1 MKLLKKLGASFASA
15 AIAFS
20 VALAPA
26 GAAVGFTDIIGHWAE
41 GYVVEL
47 AEAGVVSTQNAD
59 GSLRTSFRPNDSIT
73 RAEVAKM
80 AIETFFAGSV
90 EDLSATFA
98 DAANPTFGDA
108 AGDAWYFPY
117 VEIAAGLGIAG
128 GYANGNFGP
137 ADPITRAAALK
148 MILESGDIED
158 ATSPANPFTD
168 VTEDWQQD
176 YVTTAYNRCIVSGK
190 SATRFDP
197 NAVITRAEVA
207 KLISLGAD
215 VASGMDVCADDE
227 EMMEDEEAA
236 SDESE
241 EEAEEEQAAAVSGA
255 SLEVSLSS
263 TSPGFDG
270 DDVVPQG
277 GRNIPYLSLD
287 LTANGNEDVEVT
299 RITVSLG
306 GLGDED
312 DIDVVKV
319 FDGVEQRGSD
329 KSFSST
335 TNQAEINL
343 SFEPV
348 MVEAGTTKTI
358 DIVADT
364 QTNAIAGG
372 RHRFSIA
379 SADDIEAQGASTG
392 GTVAVTGSFDIS
404 GATME
409 IGSISVGSL
418 EFSGKAITD
427 SNADI
432 GEEDVLVGRFEIS
445 AGSSEDVLLRAL
457 TVEQKGTIDRDEIAN
472 LELRLTDGTVLA
484 GPAELNDEDEV
495 TFDLTGMADGG
506 YILED
511 GDSRNFEIRADIV
524 DGIGKNIYFSFDDR
538 DTDVLAKG
546 LKYNFNV
553 TTTGDIELYDQDG
566 DNVIESHE
574 FDTVSIEGGDLN
586 FAITSTARDISPD
599 TDDVNFGVLSIV
611 NAGED
616 IRIEELNLIL
626 NVSGTAGNLEGDD
639 TTKKISDIRL
649 VNADTGSTVLGPETP
664 TSCTDTGDDATCD
677 ASTTEGQA
685 VITFTDD
692 FELMTGESISLN
704 IMADVEE
711 GLANG
716 NKYNFQLNVE
726 TKGEGGIETKGLVSD
741 EDNAADIKPASN
753 PETQDYTITKA
764 TYEVAYNALQSQTF
778 VAKTKDVE
786 LWKGTF
792 TANDARDIYVTTIV
806 FEERENTD
814 GTDVDSSETI
824 NDDGL
829 ESSEDVTENFSIAV
843 VRSDGTE
850 VVQQDAVS
858 SSADTI
864 TFGDM
869 DEDGIN
875 GILIAAGEEVQ
886 VVLRGDIASTIS
898 GNKYVSY
905 VLNGDELVAEDDEG
919 TSVDSSAAA
928 TVPSSANFALA
939 QQGTLTVTLKSSDT
953 ADASIIL
960 GGTTGNYVGAF
971 EFDADEEN
979 AQIDELTVL
988 IGNVDT
994 SAILTATAADG
1005 SVAGAADVDNDHQ
1018 AIQKVGLFYEDGTAV
1033 KKTNGSDA
1041 STTSIGAEIG
1051 GASAKAKLNS
1061 LDLIID
1067 RDTDEVLFVA
1077 VDTYEVD
1084 TTTTARSGMA
1094 FNVAL
1099 SFNEG
1104 SDDFDVK
1111 GYSSGADYST
1121 VAHVGGTGS
1130 ITVDNADG
1138 ADDADDS
1145 DGSDGVEVTEVGNNH
1160 YIVNNTVTVTKPEQ
1174 SSALATGERDALKF
1188 TLASTGNGDTDLIIV
1203 KGELSVSNAAEV
1215 TVGGVSLYRGSELIS
1230 QCTADGSAAATGG
1243 DFYCVAGDTDGD
1255 SDVDDDDNDVDVSI
1269 ASSGDT
1275 FTIKP
1280 NITGTAAES
1289 SLTVSIDINA
1299 TNISAGSAG
1308 DITDAANN
1316 DGIVWLDYGTDGT
1329 DGVELDWIDLGSG
1342 DESTS
1347 NIENTLSN

>member
-364 QTNAIAGG
+364 QANVTAGG

-379 SADDIEAQGASTG
+379 SSDDIEAQGASTG

-409 IGSISVGSL
+409 IGSIAVGSL
-418 EFSGKAITD
+418 TFTSKTITD
-427 SNADI
+427 SSADI

-524 DGIGKNIYFSFDDR
+524 DGIGKNVYFDFDDIE
-538 DTDVLAKG
+538 TDVLAKG

-553 TTTGDIELYDQDG
+553 TTTGALGNSSDI
-566 DNVIESHE
+566 V
-574 FDTVSIEGGDLN
+574 TVEGGDLN
-586 FAITSTARDISPD
+586 FSITSTARDISPD
-599 TDDVNFGVLSIV
+599 TDDINFGVLSIV

-616 IRIEELNLIL
+616 IRIEQLKLLLVAEDPDDG
-626 NVSGTAGNLEGDD
+626 GTL
-639 TTKKISDIRL
+639 TTADMESIEDVRL
-649 VNADTGSTVLGPETP
+649 VNADTGSTLLGPEDP
-664 TSCTDTGDDATCD
+664 TAPSACYTGDTDDSGALDADDTNGGTATCV
-677 ASTTEGQA
+677 QF
-685 VITFTDD
+685 ITFNDD

-704 IMADVEE
+704 IMGDLKDSAENELTYHFVLD
-711 GLANG
+711 
-716 NKYNFQLNVE
+716 
-726 TKGEGGIETKGLVSD
+726 TSSIETKGLVSD
-741 EDNAADIKPASN
+741 EDNAADIKPASD
-753 PETQDYTITKA
+753 PETQSYTIAQA
-764 TYEVAYNALQSQTF
+764 TYEVTANALQSQTF

-806 FEERENTD
+806 YAETD
-814 GTDVDSSETI
+814 SA
-824 NDDGL
+824 
-829 ESSEDVTENFSIAV
+829 EDVVENFSIAV

-850 VVQQDAVS
+850 VVQQEAVS
-858 SSADTI
+858 ASTDTI

-886 VVLRGDIASTIS
+886 VVLRGDIASTIAGSPTANYTLDVS
-898 GNKYVSY
+898 G
-905 VLNGDELVAEDDEG
+905 LVAEDDEG
-919 TSVDSSAAA
+919 TSVNVDSSIYSEETGAEADNDIASGA
-928 TVPSSANFALA
+928 TFILA

-994 SAILTATAADG
+994 SAILTETAVDG
-1005 SVAGAADVDNDHQ
+1005 TVGDAADVINDYQ

-1041 STTSIGAEIG
+1041 STTSISANGLHF
-1051 GASAKAKLNS
+1051 AKAKLNS

-1094 FNVAL
+1094 FDVSL

-1121 VAHVGGTGS
+1121 VAAVGG
-1130 ITVDNADG
+1130 G
-1138 ADDADDS
+1138 ADIEVDDEALDLDADD
-1145 DGSDGVEVTEVGNNH
+1145 DQDDTTGDPAVEATFAGNNH
-1160 YIVNNTVTVTKPEQ
+1160 YIVNNTVTVTKPSQ
-1174 SSALATGERDALKF
+1174 SSALATGEKDALKF
-1188 TLASTGNGDTDLIIV
+1188 TLASTGDGDTDLVMV
-1203 KGELSVSNAAEV
+1203 KGNLSVSSSAV
-1215 TVGGVSLYRGSELIS
+1215 TLDAVALYRGSELVAK
-1230 QCTADGSAAATGG
+1230 CTSDGTTAVAGAG
-1243 DFYCVAGDTDGD
+1243 DFYCLAGDTDGNGAIED
-1255 SDVDDDDNDVDVSI
+1255 GTDESVDVSI

-1280 NITGTAAES
+1280 NITGTAAEN

-1299 TNISAGSAG
+1299 TNI
-1308 DITDAANN
+1308 TDGGNTAVTSAANN
-1316 DGIVWLDYGTDGT
+1316 DGIVWLDYGTNGT

>member
-364 QTNAIAGG
+364 QANITAGG

-379 SADDIEAQGASTG
+379 SSDDIEAEGASTG

-409 IGSISVGSL
+409 IGSIAVGSL
-418 EFSGKAITD
+418 EFTSKAITD
-427 SNADI
+427 SSADI
-432 GEEDVLVGRFEIS
+432 GEEDVLVGRFEIA
-445 AGSSEDVLLRAL
+445 AGPSEDVLLRAL

-524 DGIGKNIYFSFDDR
+524 DGIGKNVYFDFDDIE
-538 DTDVLAKG
+538 TDVLAKG

-553 TTTGDIELYDQDG
+553 TTTGALGSSIQ
-566 DNVIESHE
+566 
-574 FDTVSIEGGDLN
+574 TVTVEGGDLN
-586 FAITSTARDISPD
+586 FSITSTARDISPD

-616 IRIEELNLIL
+616 IRIEELKLIL
-626 NVSGTAGNLEGDD
+626 IVDGGADD
-639 TTKKISDIRL
+639 SIPAEALSKISDIRL
-649 VNADTGSTVLGPETP
+649 VNADTGSTILGPETP
-664 TSCTDTGDDATCD
+664 TDAENIASGCTDNDADGFCD
-677 ASTTEGQA
+677 AANDTEQA
-685 VITFTDD
+685 TITFTDD
-692 FELMTGESISLN
+692 FELMTGESLSLN

-711 GLANG
+711 KLADG
-716 NKYNFQLNVE
+716 NKYSFQLDLDNDGDVQ
-726 TKGEGGIETKGLVSD
+726 TKGLVSD

-753 PETQDYTITKA
+753 PETQDYTIAQA
-764 TYEVAYNALQSQTF
+764 TYEVTANALQSQTF

-806 FEERENTD
+806 YAETD
-814 GTDVDSSETI
+814 SA
-824 NDDGL
+824 
-829 ESSEDVTENFSIAV
+829 EDVVENFSIAV

-850 VVQQDAVS
+850 VVQQEAVS
-858 SSADTI
+858 SSTDTI

-869 DEDGIN
+869 DEDGVN

-886 VVLRGDIASTIS
+886 VVLRGDIASTIAGS
-898 GNKYVSY
+898 PTTTYTLLQS
-905 VLNGDELVAEDDEG
+905 ELVAEDDEG
-919 TSVDSSAAA
+919 TSVTDSVDADVVSGA
-928 TVPSSANFALA
+928 TFTLA

-971 EFDADEEN
+971 EFDADEED

-994 SAILTATAADG
+994 SAVLTATAADG
-1005 SVAGAADVDNDHQ
+1005 TVGDAADVLNDYQ

-1041 STTSIGAEIG
+1041 STTSISNNGLHF
-1051 GASAKAKLNS
+1051 AKAKLNS

-1094 FNVAL
+1094 FDVSL

-1121 VAHVGGTGS
+1121 VAAVGG
-1130 ITVDNADG
+1130 G
-1138 ADDADDS
+1138 ADIEVDDEAL
-1145 DGSDGVEVTEVGNNH
+1145 DLDVDDDQDVDTGDPVVEATFAGNSH
-1160 YIVNNTVTVTKPEQ
+1160 YIVNNTLTVTKPDQ
-1174 SSALATGERDALKF
+1174 SSALATGEKDALKF
-1188 TLASTGNGDTDLIIV
+1188 TLASTGDGDTDLVMV
-1203 KGELSVSNAAEV
+1203 KGNLSVSSADV
-1215 TVGGVSLYRGSELIS
+1215 TVGGVSLYRGSELVAV
-1230 QCTADGSAAATGG
+1230 CTDGAATPAAATGG
-1243 DFYCVAGDTDGD
+1243 DFYCLAGDTDGNGAIAD
-1255 SDVDDDDNDVDVSI
+1255 GTDESVDVSI

-1280 NITGTAAES
+1280 NITGTAAEN

-1299 TNISAGSAG
+1299 TNITDGGNTA
-1308 DITDAANN
+1308 ITSAANN

>member
-227 EMMEDEEAA
+227 AMMDDEEAA

-364 QTNAIAGG
+364 QANITAGG

-379 SADDIEAQGASTG
+379 SSDDIEAEGASTG

-409 IGSISVGSL
+409 IGSIAVGSL
-418 EFSGKAITD
+418 TFTSKAITD
-427 SNADI
+427 SSADI
-432 GEEDVLVGRFEIS
+432 GEEDVLVGRFEIA
-445 AGSSEDVLLRAL
+445 AGPSEDVLLRAL

-524 DGIGKNIYFSFDDR
+524 DGIGKTVYFDFDDIE
-538 DTDVLAKG
+538 TDVLAKG

-553 TTTGDIELYDQDG
+553 TTTGALGSSIQ
-566 DNVIESHE
+566 
-574 FDTVSIEGGDLN
+574 TVTVEGGDLN
-586 FAITSTARDISPD
+586 FSITSTARDISPD

-616 IRIEELNLIL
+616 IRIEELKLIL
-626 NVSGTAGNLEGDD
+626 IVDGGADD
-639 TTKKISDIRL
+639 SIPAEALSKISDIRL
-649 VNADTGSTVLGPETP
+649 VNADTGSTILGPETP
-664 TSCTDTGDDATCD
+664 TDAASIASGCTDADADGFCD
-677 ASTTEGQA
+677 AANATEQA
-685 VITFTDD
+685 TITFTDD
-692 FELMTGESISLN
+692 FELMTGESLSLN

-711 GLANG
+711 KLADG
-716 NKYNFQLNVE
+716 NKYSFQLDLDNDGDVQ
-726 TKGEGGIETKGLVSD
+726 TKGLVSD

-753 PETQDYTITKA
+753 PETQDYTIAQA
-764 TYEVAYNALQSQTF
+764 TYEVTANALQSQTF

-806 FEERENTD
+806 YAETD
-814 GTDVDSSETI
+814 SA
-824 NDDGL
+824 
-829 ESSEDVTENFSIAV
+829 EDVVENFSIAV

-850 VVQQDAVS
+850 VVQQEAVS
-858 SSADTI
+858 SSTDTI

-869 DEDGIN
+869 DEDGVN

-886 VVLRGDIASTIS
+886 VVLRGDIASTIAGS
-898 GNKYVSY
+898 PTTTYTLLQS
-905 VLNGDELVAEDDEG
+905 ELVAEDDEG
-919 TSVDSSAAA
+919 TSVTDSVDADVVSGA
-928 TVPSSANFALA
+928 TFTLA

-971 EFDADEEN
+971 EFDADEED

-994 SAILTATAADG
+994 SAVLTATAADG
-1005 SVAGAADVDNDHQ
+1005 TVGDAADVLNDYQ

-1041 STTSIGAEIG
+1041 STTSISNNGLHF
-1051 GASAKAKLNS
+1051 AKAKLNS

-1094 FNVAL
+1094 FDVSL

-1121 VAHVGGTGS
+1121 VAAVGG
-1130 ITVDNADG
+1130 G
-1138 ADDADDS
+1138 ADIEVDDEAL
-1145 DGSDGVEVTEVGNNH
+1145 DLDVDDDQDVDTGDPVVEATFAGNSH
-1160 YIVNNTVTVTKPEQ
+1160 YIVNNTLTVTKPDQ
-1174 SSALATGERDALKF
+1174 SSALATGEKDALKF
-1188 TLASTGNGDTDLIIV
+1188 TLASTGDGDTDLVMV
-1203 KGELSVSNAAEV
+1203 KGNLSVSSADV
-1215 TVGGVSLYRGSELIS
+1215 TVGGVSLYRGSELVAV
-1230 QCTADGSAAATGG
+1230 CTDGAATPAAATGG
-1243 DFYCVAGDTDGD
+1243 DFYCLAGDTDGNGAIED
-1255 SDVDDDDNDVDVSI
+1255 GTDESVDVSI

-1280 NITGTAAES
+1280 NITGTAAEN

-1299 TNISAGSAG
+1299 TNITDGGNTA
-1308 DITDAANN
+1308 ITSAANN

>member
-158 ATSPANPFTD
+158 APSPANPFTD

-270 DDVVPQG
+270 DDVVPTG

-299 RITVSLG
+299 RITVSLS

-312 DIDVVKV
+312 AIDVVKV

-364 QTNAIAGG
+364 VTGETYEG
-372 RHRFSIA
+372 DRHRFSIA
-379 SADDIEAQGASTG
+379 SSDDIEAEGASTG

-409 IGSISVGSL
+409 IGSIAVGSL
-418 EFSGKAITD
+418 EFTSKAITD
-427 SNADI
+427 SSADI

-445 AGSSEDVLLRAL
+445 AGPSEDVLVRAL
-457 TVEQKGTIDRDEIAN
+457 TAEQKGTIDRDEIAN

-524 DGIGKNIYFSFDDR
+524 DGIGKNVYFDFDDIE
-538 DTDVLAKG
+538 TDVLAKG

-553 TTTGDIELYDQDG
+553 TTTGALGNSSDI
-566 DNVIESHE
+566 V
-574 FDTVSIEGGDLN
+574 TVEGGDLN
-586 FAITSTARDISPD
+586 FSITSTARDISPD
-599 TDDVNFGVLSIV
+599 TNDVNFGVLSIV

-626 NVSGTAGNLEGDD
+626 TVDGGAADAIPAEALS
-639 TTKKISDIRL
+639 KISDIRL
-649 VNADTGSTVLGPETP
+649 VNADTGSTILGPETP
-664 TSCTDTGDDATCD
+664 TDAANIASGCTDNDADGFCD
-677 ASTTEGQA
+677 NASATESST
-685 VITFTDD
+685 IKFTDD
-692 FELMTGESISLN
+692 FELMTGESLSLN

-711 GLANG
+711 KLANG
-716 NKYNFQLNVE
+716 NKYSFALNVA
-726 TKGEGGIETKGLVSD
+726 KGSGGIETKGLVSD

-753 PETQDYTITKA
+753 PETQDYTIAQA
-764 TYEVAYNALQSQTF
+764 TYEVTANALQSQTF

-806 FEERENTD
+806 YAETD
-814 GTDVDSSETI
+814 SA
-824 NDDGL
+824 
-829 ESSEDVTENFSIAV
+829 EDVVENFSIAV

-850 VVQQDAVS
+850 VVQQEAVS
-858 SSADTI
+858 PATDTI

-869 DEDGIN
+869 DEDGVN

-886 VVLRGDIASTIS
+886 VVLRGDIASTIAGS
-898 GNKYVSY
+898 PTANYTLDQS
-905 VLNGDELVAEDDEG
+905 ELVAEDDEG
-919 TSVDSSAAA
+919 TSVTDSVDADVASGA
-928 TVPSSANFALA
+928 TFTLA

-994 SAILTATAADG
+994 SAILTATAVDG
-1005 SVAGAADVDNDHQ
+1005 TVGDAADVINDYQ

-1041 STTSIGAEIG
+1041 STTSISANGLHF
-1051 GASAKAKLNS
+1051 AKAKLNS

-1094 FNVAL
+1094 FDVSL

-1121 VAHVGGTGS
+1121 VAAVGG
-1130 ITVDNADG
+1130 G
-1138 ADDADDS
+1138 ADIEVDDEALDLDADD
-1145 DGSDGVEVTEVGNNH
+1145 DQDDTTGDPAVEATFAGNNH
-1160 YIVNNTVTVTKPEQ
+1160 YIVNNTVTVTKPSQ
-1174 SSALATGERDALKF
+1174 SSALATGEKDALKF
-1188 TLASTGNGDTDLIIV
+1188 TLASTGDGDTDLVMV
-1203 KGELSVSNAAEV
+1203 KGNLSVSSSAV
-1215 TVGGVSLYRGSELIS
+1215 TLDAVALYRGSELVAK
-1230 QCTADGSAAATGG
+1230 CTSDGTTAVAGAG
-1243 DFYCVAGDTDGD
+1243 DFYCLAGDTDGNGAIED
-1255 SDVDDDDNDVDVSI
+1255 GTDESVDVSI

-1280 NITGTAAES
+1280 NITGTAAEN

-1299 TNISAGSAG
+1299 TNI
-1308 DITDAANN
+1308 TDGGNTAVTSAANN
-1316 DGIVWLDYGTDGT
+1316 DGIVWLDYGTNGT

>member
-215 VASGMDVCADDE
+215 VASGMDVCADDK
-227 EMMEDEEAA
+227 EMMDDEEAA
-236 SDESE
+236 ADESE

-270 DDVVPQG
+270 DDVVPTG

-299 RITVSLG
+299 RITVSLS

-312 DIDVVKV
+312 AIDVVKV

-364 QTNAIAGG
+364 VTGTNYEGD

-379 SADDIEAQGASTG
+379 SSDDIEAEGASTG

-409 IGSISVGSL
+409 IGSIAVGSL
-418 EFSGKAITD
+418 EFTSKAITD
-427 SNADI
+427 SSADI

-445 AGSSEDVLLRAL
+445 AGSSEDVLVRAL
-457 TVEQKGTIDRDEIAN
+457 TAEQKGTIDRDEIAN

-524 DGIGKNIYFSFDDR
+524 DGIGKNVYFDFDDIE
-538 DTDVLAKG
+538 TDVLAKG

-553 TTTGDIELYDQDG
+553 TTTGALGNSSDI
-566 DNVIESHE
+566 V
-574 FDTVSIEGGDLN
+574 TVEGGDLN
-586 FAITSTARDISPD
+586 FSITSTARDISPD
-599 TDDVNFGVLSIV
+599 TNDVNFGVLSIV

-626 NVSGTAGNLEGDD
+626 TVDGGATDAIPAEALS
-639 TTKKISDIRL
+639 KISDIRL
-649 VNADTGSTVLGPETP
+649 VNADTGSTILGPETP
-664 TSCTDTGDDATCD
+664 TDAANIASGCTDADADGFCD
-677 ASTTEGQA
+677 AANATEQA
-685 VITFTDD
+685 TITFTDD
-692 FELMTGESISLN
+692 FELMTGESLSLN

-716 NKYNFQLNVE
+716 NKYSFALNVA
-726 TKGEGGIETKGLVSD
+726 KGSGGIETKGLVSD

-753 PETQDYTITKA
+753 PETQDYTIAQA
-764 TYEVAYNALQSQTF
+764 TYEVTANALQSQTF

-806 FEERENTD
+806 YAETD
-814 GTDVDSSETI
+814 SA
-824 NDDGL
+824 
-829 ESSEDVTENFSIAV
+829 EDVVENFSIAV

-850 VVQQDAVS
+850 VVQQEAVS
-858 SSADTI
+858 PATDTI

-886 VVLRGDIASTIS
+886 VVLRGDIASTIAGS
-898 GNKYVSY
+898 PTATYTLDES
-905 VLNGDELVAEDDEG
+905 ELVAEDDEG
-919 TSVDSSAAA
+919 TSVTDSVDADVVSGA
-928 TVPSSANFALA
+928 TFTLA

-979 AQIDELTVL
+979 AQVDELTVL
-988 IGNVDT
+988 IGNADT
-994 SAILTATAADG
+994 SAYLTETATDG
-1005 SVAGAADVDNDHQ
+1005 SVTAASDVLNDYQ

-1041 STTSIGAEIG
+1041 STTSISANGLHF
-1051 GASAKAKLNS
+1051 AKAKLNS

-1077 VDTYEVD
+1077 VDTYDVD

-1094 FNVAL
+1094 FDVSL

-1121 VAHVGGTGS
+1121 VAAVGG
-1130 ITVDNADG
+1130 G
-1138 ADDADDS
+1138 ADIEVDDEAL
-1145 DGSDGVEVTEVGNNH
+1145 DLDIDDDQNPNTGDPVVEATFAGNNH
-1160 YIVNNTVTVTKPEQ
+1160 YIVNNTVTVTKPSQ
-1174 SSALATGERDALKF
+1174 SSALATGEKDALKF
-1188 TLASTGNGDTDLIIV
+1188 TLASTGDGDTDLVMV
-1203 KGELSVSNAAEV
+1203 KGNLSVSSSAV
-1215 TVGGVSLYRGSELIS
+1215 TLDAVALYRGSELVAK
-1230 QCTADGSAAATGG
+1230 CTSDGTTAVAAAG
-1243 DFYCVAGDTDGD
+1243 DFYCVAGDTDGNGTVD
-1255 SDVDDDDNDVDVSI
+1255 SSDDSVDVSI

-1280 NITGTAAES
+1280 NITGTAAEN

-1299 TNISAGSAG
+1299 TNI
-1308 DITDAANN
+1308 TDGGTTAVISAANN
-1316 DGIVWLDYGTDGT
+1316 DGIVWVDYGTDGT
-1329 DGVELDWIDLGSG
+1329 DGVELDWIDLGTG